1 MTTLLGVQNKPKLG
15 KEAFDQLRTLIYA
28 KCGISFSDAKK
39 YLLESRLAKRIDAR
53 GLKTFDDYI
62 YFLNYDAQKESE
74 IVFLINTIVTNETS
88 FFRDPVQ
95 LKGFD
100 QGVVPKLI
108 EEKKKVNNKRF
119 KVWSAASST
128 GEEPYTLAIMLL
140 ELGLGN
146 EGWSLEITGSDI
158 SDNVLRSAKAAT
170 YEQYAI
176 RNATPQQL
184 SKYFVQKEKMYT
196 VAPDVQR
203 LVKYK
208 KINLMNSFETR
219 LIKDNDVIFC
229 RNVLIYFDDASKKK
243 AVGNLYDSLAK
254 GGYLFIGF
262 SESLHDITRL
272 FKPVRFCGTMVYQ
285 KI

>member
-1 MTTLLGVQNKPKLG
+1 MTTLLGVQNKPKLA
-15 KEAFDQLRTLIYA
+15 KEAFDQLRTLIYS

-39 YLLESRLAKRIDAR
+39 YLLESRLAKRIEER
-53 GLKTFDDYI
+53 GLKTFEDYI

-74 IVFLINTIVTNETS
+74 IISLINTIVTNETS

-100 QGVVPKLI
+100 QGVVPRMI
-108 EEKKKVNNKRF
+108 EEKKKINNKRF

-146 EGWSLEITGSDI
+146 TGWSLEITGSDI

-176 RNATPQQL
+176 RNATPKQL
-184 SKYFVQKEKMYT
+184 KSYFNQNDKMYT
-196 VAPDVQR
+196 VKPEVQR
-203 LVKYK
+203 LVRFK

-219 LIKDNDVIFC
+219 LVKDNDVIFC
-229 RNVLIYFDDASKKK
+229 RNVLIYFDDISKKK
-243 AVGNLYDSLAK
+243 AVTNLYDSLVK

>member
-1 MTTLLGVQNKPKLG
+1 MTTLLGVQSKPKLG
-15 KEAFDQLRTLIYA
+15 QEAFDQLRELIYA
-28 KCGISFSDAKK
+28 KCGISFSDSKK
-39 YLLESRLAKRIDAR
+39 YLLESRLAKRVDAR
-53 GLKTFDDYI
+53 GLKNFDDYL

-74 IVFLINTIVTNETS
+74 ITYLLNNIVTNETS
-88 FFRDPVQ
+88 FFRDAIQ

-100 QGVVPKLI
+100 QGVVPKII
-108 EEKKKVNNKRF
+108 EAKKKSMNRRLKI
-119 KVWSAASST
+119 WSAASST
-128 GEEPYTLAIMLL
+128 GEEPYTLAMMLL
-140 ELGLGN
+140 DLGLATD
-146 EGWSLEITGSDI
+146 GWSVEITGSDI

-170 YEQYAI
+170 YEQYSL

-184 SKYFVQKEKMYT
+184 LKYFTQKEKAYT
-196 VAPDVQR
+196 LKPEVAR
-203 LVKYK
+203 LVRFK

-219 LIKDNDVIFC
+219 LVKDNDVIFC

-243 AVGNLYDSLAK
+243 AVGNMYDSLAK

>member
-1 MTTLLGVQNKPKLG
+1 MGLQNKPKLS

-39 YLLESRLAKRIDAR
+39 YLLESRLAKRIEAR
-53 GLKTFDDYI
+53 GLKTFEDYI

-88 FFRDPVQ
+88 FYRDPVQ

-100 QGVVPKLI
+100 QGVVPKLV
-108 EEKKKVNNKRF
+108 EEKKKANNKRM

-128 GEEPYTLAIMLL
+128 GEEPYTLAMMLL

-146 EGWSLEITGSDI
+146 EGWSIEVTGSDI

-184 SKYFVQKEKMYT
+184 ARFFDQKDKMYT
-196 VAPDVQR
+196 VKQDVQR
-203 LVKYK
+203 LVRYK

-243 AVGNLYDSLAK
+243 AVANLYDSLAK

>member
-1 MTTLLGVQNKPKLG
+1 LGVQNKPKLG
-15 KEAFDQLRTLIYA
+15 KEAFDQLRTLIYS

-39 YLLESRLAKRIDAR
+39 YLLESRLAKRIEAR

-74 IVFLINTIVTNETS
+74 IVFLVNTIVTNETS

-100 QGVVPKLI
+100 EGVIPKLV
-108 EEKKKVNNKRF
+108 EEKKKVNNKRM
-119 KVWSAASST
+119 KIWSAASST

-140 ELGLGN
+140 ELGLGTD
-146 EGWSLEITGSDI
+146 GWSIEVTGSDI

-170 YEQYAI
+170 YEQYSI

-184 SKYFVQKEKMYT
+184 TKYFVQKEKMYV

-219 LIKDNDVIFC
+219 LVKDNDVIFC

-243 AVGNLYDSLAK
+243 AVANLYDSLAK
-254 GGYLFIGF
+254 GGFLFIGF